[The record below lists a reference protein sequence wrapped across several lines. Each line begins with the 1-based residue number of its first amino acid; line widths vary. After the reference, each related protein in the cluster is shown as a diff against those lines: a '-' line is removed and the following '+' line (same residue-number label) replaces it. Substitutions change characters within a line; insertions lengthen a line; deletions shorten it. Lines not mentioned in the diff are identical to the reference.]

1 MAYNGG
7 QMDALQVEN
16 LVKSYGAVR
25 ALRGVS
31 FAVAAGEVFGYLG
44 PNGAGKTTTLRAVL
58 GLARPGAGVVRIL
71 GERAGS
77 AAARRGAVEELFK
90 SLPPFVQ
97 AAAIVLA
104 AWAVAGEIEDGVL
117 ELVLSQPV
125 SRAEYLGAHVLFGL
139 GTLAGLSL
147 AGCAGTALGSVAF
160 GVKLGGAGG
169 LLRLAGMFF
178 LLQAAWFG
186 VTLAVSAFGR
196 EGGRAAGIGFLL
208 ALVSYLGQAVGKLLP
223 SASFILTYCLHDYY
237 EPRAIPL
244 AGAVAGKSLAL
255 LLGVAA
261 AGLAVAF
268 ARFLRRDIP

>member
-1 MAYNGG
+1 MR
-7 QMDALQVEN
+7 N
-16 LVKSYGAVR
+16 L
-25 ALRGVS
+25 LRRL
-31 FAVAAGEVFGYLG
+31 AARHGLFLG
-44 PNGAGKTTTLRAVL
+44 ICAVL
-58 GLARPGAGVVRIL
+58 LAGFEYLVCAFVATFNV
-71 GERAGS
+71 A
-77 AAARRGAVEELFK
+77 GAVEELFK
-90 SLPPFVQ
+90 SLPPVVQ
-97 AAAIVLA
+97 AVLGPQIAAFLSPRGLVAFGWEHPVAQALGTAVAIVLA
-104 AWAVAGEIEDGVL
+104 ARAVAGEIEDGAL

-125 SRAEYLGAHVLFGL
+125 GRAGYLGAHALFGL
-139 GTLAGLSL
+139 GALAGLSL
-147 AGCAGTALGSVAF
+147 AGCAGTALGSLAF

-186 VTLAVSAFGR
+186 ATLAVSAFGR

-223 SASFILTYCLHDYY
+223 SAAFILPYCLHDYY
-237 EPRAIPL
+237 EPRAILLTGAAAGTPL
-244 AGAVAGKSLAL
+244 AV